1 MTERGSGALAA
12 TPTTLRVGPSQLT
25 WEDDTLVVDIDEWTV
40 PWPSRLRGTVRVHAP
55 RRWHHPVRLAEA
67 GAHWWHPI
75 APVATIE
82 VALRDPA
89 LHWRGTAYVDAN
101 RGDAP
106 LEQAFRR
113 WDWSRAHRS
122 DGGAVVLYDVE
133 RRDATRGATALAFEP
148 AGTVVPF
155 DAPPP
160 AALQRSGWGIERG
173 TRCDPGAVAKVQ
185 ETLTDA
191 PFYARSLV
199 RTQLAGQ
206 PMLAMHESLSLD
218 RFDTTWVQAML
229 PFRMPRRSAS

>member
-1 MTERGSGALAA
+1 MTERGIGALACS
-12 TPTTLRVGPSQLT
+12 PTRLRIGPSEVR
-25 WEDDTLVVDIDEWTV
+25 WEGDTLVVDIDEWTV

-55 RRWHHPVRLAEA
+55 QRWHHPVRLAEP

-89 LHWRGTAYVDAN
+89 LQWRGTAYVDAN

-113 WDWSRAHRS
+113 WDWSRAHRG

-133 RRDATRGATALAFEP
+133 RRDASCDGIALSFGPDGSVSPIA
-148 AGTVVPF
+148 
-155 DAPPP
+155 APPP
-160 AALQRSGWGIERG
+160 ARLPRSGWGIERG
-173 TRCDPGAVAKVQ
+173 TRCDTGASAEVMD
-185 ETLTDA
+185 TLTDA

-199 RTQLAGQ
+199 RTQVAGE
-206 PMLAMHESLSLD
+206 PVLAMHESLSLD
-218 RFDTTWVQAML
+218 RFDTAWVQAML
-229 PFRMPRRSAS
+229 PFRMPRRAGG